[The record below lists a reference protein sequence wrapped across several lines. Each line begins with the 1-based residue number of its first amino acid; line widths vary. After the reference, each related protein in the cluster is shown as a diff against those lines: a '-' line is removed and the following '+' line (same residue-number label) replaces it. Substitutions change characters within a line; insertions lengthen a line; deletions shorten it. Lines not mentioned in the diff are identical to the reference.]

1 LCCARQEPGGRWP
14 GRRER
19 RDGAAVPL
27 LALTMG
33 ALGGPVTETVLPVTG
48 PALFDLRREA
58 GE

>member
-1 LCCARQEPGGRWP
+1 
-14 GRRER
+14 
-19 RDGAAVPL
+19 VPL